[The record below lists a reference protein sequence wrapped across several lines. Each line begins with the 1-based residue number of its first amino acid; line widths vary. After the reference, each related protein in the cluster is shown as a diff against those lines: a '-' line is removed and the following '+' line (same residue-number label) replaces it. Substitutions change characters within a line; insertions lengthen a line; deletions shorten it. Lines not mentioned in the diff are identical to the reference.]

1 MTKDYL
7 QSETKLMT
15 RLALSQWDR
24 TTRNCLLD
32 VIWTWHYSAIMTV
45 LNPLYCR
52 RCINI
57 LLTASVSFAG
67 LIVSD
72 AFAEATLEVQH
83 LSGQILLDDSSDTE
97 LVISNVDDEETVID
111 SNTDIRLSTKKLRWQ
126 TGNIPYQNEVQAV
139 AQATQI
145 DPALIHAVIATESSY
160 NPQAQSR
167 KGAYGLMQV
176 LPSTA
181 KSFSTIPVKQ
191 WSVRQQILWGSRYLK
206 NMLELFEGDIS
217 LALAAYNAGPNAVK
231 MRQNTLPPFRETRQ
245 YVPKVLSYYRAF
257 QTRLPHEA
265 LPLE

>member
-1 MTKDYL
+1 MT
-7 QSETKLMT
+7 
-15 RLALSQWDR
+15 ALD
-24 TTRNCLLD
+24 
-32 VIWTWHYSAIMTV
+32 
-45 LNPLYCR
+45 PLYRR
-52 RCINI
+52 RCIH
-57 LLTASVSFAG
+57 LLLIGSVSFAG
-67 LIVSD
+67 AMINN
-72 AFAEATLEVQH
+72 AFADTTLEVQH
-83 LSGQILLDDSSDTE
+83 LSGQILLDDTSDTE
-97 LVISNVDDEETVID
+97 LIISNVDDEAMTVE
-111 SNTDIRLSTKKLRWQ
+111 SNSDDRQVSKKLRWQ
-126 TGNIPYQNEVQAV
+126 TGSIPYQNEVQAV

-145 DPALIHAVIATESSY
+145 DPALIHAVIATESGY
-160 NPQAQSR
+160 NPKAQSR

-181 KSFSTIPVKQ
+181 QSFSTIPVRQ

-257 QTRLPHEA
+257 KSRLPHET